1 MALVTVASSQGSR
14 GRGAVDKGSYRR
26 RSVRVSRDHV
36 RMRARHLRLVSEDDL
51 LVIPPG
57 CWPAQDEEV
66 DEDAELR
73 VLAQGTG
80 EHLPH
85 ELRLRVLELRACR
98 ARPWPGQA
106 A

>member
-1 MALVTVASSQGSR
+1 MG
-14 GRGAVDKGSYRR
+14 
-26 RSVRVSRDHV
+26 
-36 RMRARHLRLVSEDDL
+36 MRARHLRLVSEDDL
-51 LVIPPG
+51 PVIPPG
-57 CWPAQDEEV
+57 CWPALDEEV

-85 ELRLRVLELRACR
+85 ELCVRVLELRAR
-98 ARPWPGQA
+98 RERPWSPEA

>member
-1 MALVTVASSQGSR
+1 MALATVTSSQGSL
-14 GRGAVDKGSYRR
+14 GQGAVDKGSYRR
-26 RSVRVSRDHV
+26 RSVRVSRDHL
-36 RMRARHLRLVSEDDL
+36 RMRARHLL
-51 LVIPPG
+51 LVGEDLRVILPG
-57 CWPAQDEEV
+57 CWPAQDEL

-85 ELRLRVLELRACR
+85 ELRLRVLELRTRR
-98 ARPWPGQA
+98 ARPWPPQA

>member
-1 MALVTVASSQGSR
+1 
-14 GRGAVDKGSYRR
+14 
-26 RSVRVSRDHV
+26 
-36 RMRARHLRLVSEDDL
+36 MRARHLRLVSEDL
-51 LVIPPG
+51 PVIPPG
-57 CWPAQDEEV
+57 CWPALDEEV

-98 ARPWPGQA
+98 ARPWSPEA

>member
-1 MALVTVASSQGSR
+1 
-14 GRGAVDKGSYRR
+14 
-26 RSVRVSRDHV
+26 
-36 RMRARHLRLVSEDDL
+36 MRARHLRLVGEDL
-51 LVIPPG
+51 PVIPPG
-57 CWPAQDEEV
+57 CWPALDEEV

-98 ARPWPGQA
+98 ARPWSPEA